1 MSSSFQLFHPTKFFN
16 NFLNVLNILYSV
28 NQKNSKFKFIYVF
41 YMYLTILLIFR
52 TTFREKKETTTV
64 IMSVYQKLFKIAEDI
79 SI

>member
-1 MSSSFQLFHPTKFFN
+1 MSSSFQPFHPTKFFN
-16 NFLNVLNILYSV
+16 NFLNVLKILYSV

>member
-16 NFLNVLNILYSV
+16 NFLNVLKILYSV